1 MLTNL
6 QKNDFLNTIFD
17 RIPADAKPEEAL
29 NEIRDILL
37 ADTKKG
43 KLYKFRSINDYSLSN
58 LREGTMYCAIPSSF
72 NDPFDCKMGMDIQS
86 SITENLEKESEN
98 MSDYLVKFI
107 HIQSGILSMDECSE
121 HEKVV
126 LERWSSNA
134 KFSQFVKEL
143 VEKDYNENEVRE
155 MIFSDFDIISTL
167 FTGFISDEMINK
179 GMKAAE
185 TMFPTIVKGVS
196 PEIIEQF
203 KENASLSSLAQ
214 VMGIED
220 DADET
225 SILLKMVAKHNLEYA
240 DMAKKLNTDF
250 SRISRELGESID
262 REYRIVS
269 LCTDYKNRLMW
280 SHYADGHKG
289 FCIEYDFEEDT
300 RIFET
305 ALLLPVVY
313 SKERVKFPWNVIYAE
328 DKEAPEIKSAGAY
341 AKLRSLLV
349 KDEIWE
355 YEHEWRLIVLRKS
368 GIENIKMPPV
378 SCIYV
383 GAMCSDK
390 NRKMLRHIAKEL
402 NVPIKQMVVDR
413 GEFLLH
419 AGECRE

>member
-43 KLYKFRSINDYSLSN
+43 KLYKFRAINDYSLSN
-58 LREGTMYCAIPSSF
+58 LLEGTMYCAIPSSF
-72 NDPFDCKMGMDIQS
+72 NDPFDCKMGMDVQS
-86 SITENLEKESEN
+86 SITANLEKESEN
-98 MSDYLVKFI
+98 VADYLVKFI

-155 MIFSDFDIISTL
+155 MIFSNFDIISTL

-179 GMKAAE
+179 GMKDAE
-185 TMFPTIVKGVS
+185 TMFPTIVKGAS
-196 PEIIEQF
+196 PEMIEQF
-203 KENASLSSLAQ
+203 KKNASLLSLAQ
-214 VMGIED
+214 MMGIED

-225 SILLKMVAKHNLEYA
+225 SILLKMVAKQNLEYA
-240 DMAKKLNTDF
+240 DIAKKLNTDF

-390 NRKMLRHIAKEL
+390 NRKMLRRIAKEL

-419 AGECRE
+419 AGECKE